1 MSRLDCRGWT
11 VAAGLLESN
20 WLRTYTDDDDDDDT
34 YVIVVMMMMVVIKV
48 KMIRT
53 YSVNRLMMMLAFG
66 RFLVR

>member
-1 MSRLDCRGWT
+1 MSQNGY
-11 VAAGLLESN
+11 V
-20 WLRTYTDDDDDDDT
+20 RTYTDDDDDDDT